1 MRHRRMEAPAVA
13 ENGSAAEWR
22 RYPAK
27 PAADVIVSTNP
38 SLCPVKLYPSTAT
51 QVLLCAVGVVPTR
64 QSRSRGVSPRYA
76 GRQGRLRAC
85 TAKPDARTPEA
96 AQISSYNIHH

>member
-1 MRHRRMEAPAVA
+1 MRLRRMEAPAVA
-13 ENGSAAEWR
+13 ENISATKWR

-27 PAADVIVSTNP
+27 PVTDMIVTTYSP
-38 SLCPVKLYPSTAT
+38 LHPAKPYPPTASQT
-51 QVLLCAVGVVPTR
+51 LLCAVGVVPTR

-85 TAKPDARTPEA
+85 TPEPDTGVPEA